1 LATFGTLPAA
11 RRGRAREENYKTMWA
26 TALTIC
32 ALVALLVALAYAAR
46 TARRLEATLDVLM
59 QKQYDEKARLQRDL
73 DRVRSVVIPA

>member
-1 LATFGTLPAA
+1 
-11 RRGRAREENYKTMWA
+11 MWA

-32 ALVALLVALAYAAR
+32 ALVALLVALAYVAR

-73 DRVRSVVIPA
+73 DRVRATAVPGC